1 MAALDRVG
9 ILFCISGGTG
19 IKSHAIPGVL
29 MPEKGSS
36 TAPRPIEI
44 PTRDRLD
51 SWKEIASYLKC
62 SERTVRRW
70 EQEGLP
76 VHRHLHKKKAA
87 IYAYGAEIDAWW
99 KQEHQRLQDTE
110 QAPGPSPWRRRR
122 WVVAG
127 LTLALVTG
135 AAAFL
140 VRGRLRT
147 PGTAKPIRIESLAVL
162 PLENLSRD
170 ADQEYFADGMT
181 DELIT
186 DLAQIHALRVISRN
200 SVMQYKSKH
209 KPAPEIARE
218 LNVDAIVE
226 GTVMRSGDHVRITA
240 RLIEAA
246 KDRHLW
252 ADSYERDLHDV
263 LQLQDDLA
271 KAIANQVE
279 ANLTSQEQLRVA
291 SSHAASPQAY
301 ELYLKGR
308 YFWEK
313 RNKPDFVTS
322 LDYFQRAID
331 LDPHYASAYAGM
343 AEVYGLLG
351 NNGFVPANE
360 VYPKAKAAALKALE
374 LDPNLADAHTSLAEI
389 INDYDWDW
397 TAAEK
402 EYRRA
407 IELDSNDATAHHWY
421 AMTLAWQGRFA
432 EAIPEIE
439 KARQLDPLSMR
450 INTNIAQIFFWARDN
465 DRALLQCQKALEL
478 HPNAW
483 GPHRIIG
490 LIFFQR
496 GVYQAAIDEL
506 LKAVD
511 LAPGDSRALAA
522 LAYGYAATGEK
533 QKAISILRKLEKS
546 SESSYVSP
554 TELAI
559 IYAGL
564 SRKDEAFA
572 YLEKA
577 ISEHDTGPEAMSIKV
592 EPALD
597 SLRSDPRFSELLLR
611 RGLK

>member
-1 MAALDRVG
+1 
-9 ILFCISGGTG
+9 
-19 IKSHAIPGVL
+19 
-29 MPEKGSS
+29 MPQKGSS
-36 TAPRPIEI
+36 TAPRPVEI

-76 VHRHLHKKKAA
+76 VHRHLHKKKSA

-99 KQEHQRLQDTE
+99 NQEHRRLRKTE
-110 QAPGPSPWRRRR
+110 QALGLTIWQRAR

-127 LTLALVTG
+127 FALVLVTG
-135 AAAFL
+135 AATFF
-140 VRGRLRT
+140 LRT
-147 PGTAKPIRIESLAVL
+147 GMPPRTGTVKPIRIESLAVL

-200 SVMQYKSKH
+200 SVMQYKTKH

-226 GTVMRSGDHVRITA
+226 GTVMRSNDRVRITA
-240 RLIEAA
+240 QLIEAA
-246 KDRHLW
+246 NDRHLW
-252 ADSYERDLHDV
+252 ADSYERDLHDI
-263 LQLQDDLA
+263 LRLQDDLA
-271 KAIANQVE
+271 RAIANQVE
-279 ANLTSQEQLRVA
+279 ANLTSQEHLRVA
-291 SSHAASPQAY
+291 SSHTANPQAY

-313 RNKPDFVTS
+313 RTKPDFVTS
-322 LDYFQRAID
+322 LDYFQRAIV
-331 LDPHYASAYAGM
+331 LDPNYAPAYAGM

-351 NNGFVPANE
+351 NNGFVPSKE
-360 VYPKAKAAALKALE
+360 VYPKAKAAALKALK

-407 IELDSNDATAHHWY
+407 IELDANDATAHHWY
-421 AMTLAWQGRFA
+421 AMTLAWQGRFE
-432 EAIPEIE
+432 EATAEIE

-450 INTNIAQIFFWARDN
+450 INTNVAQIFFWARDN
-465 DRALLQCQKALEL
+465 DRALLQCQKALKL

-490 LIFFQR
+490 RILLQR
-496 GVYQAAIDEL
+496 GLYPAAIDEFL
-506 LKAVD
+506 QAVN
-511 LAPGDSRALAA
+511 LAPGDLRPLMA

-533 QKAISILRKLEKS
+533 QKAISILRKLK
-546 SESSYVSP
+546 ESSQADYVSP
-554 TELAI
+554 TEVAI
-559 IYAGL
+559 VYAGL
-564 SRKDEAFA
+564 DQKDEAFA

-577 ISEHDTGPEAMSIKV
+577 VANHDTGPEAVSINV
-592 EPALD
+592 EPALE
-597 SLRSDPRFSELLLR
+597 SLRSDPRFSALLR
-611 RGLK
+611 RRGLRIN